1 MHSPCRFLAQREA
14 ELAELRR
21 LEAEEL
27 RLLAEKERR
36 LRQDAIA
43 KELDAEMQKS
53 VTAAKLLQGHIA
65 SLVPEVL
72 ENIEPA
78 SDAVKKEMLMKN
90 VCPWLSAEVAQEV
103 GHIVDSR
110 EILTA
115 IIQEIIKQRASAY
128 MGYKEGESELE
139 SSHSGI
145 CEEEG
150 CMDIDETCPCETET
164 EISECPEQPPP
175 PPHL

>member
-1 MHSPCRFLAQREA
+1 LETHRFLAQREA

-21 LEAEEL
+21 LEAEEI
-27 RLLAEKERR
+27 RLQAEKERR

-78 SDAVKKEMLMKN
+78 SDAVKKEQLMKSI
-90 VCPWLSAEVAQEV
+90 CPWLSAEVAEEV
-103 GHIVDSR
+103 GQIVDSR

-115 IIQEIIKQRASAY
+115 IIQEIIKQRAEIYA
-128 MGYKEGESELE
+128 GYRDPESEP
-139 SSHSGI
+139 SAPDAGI

-150 CMDIDETCPCETET
+150 CAIDEMEACPCETET
-164 EISECPEQPPP
+164 EECPEQPPP

>member
-1 MHSPCRFLAQREA
+1 M
-14 ELAELRR
+14 AELRR
-21 LEAEEL
+21 LEAEEM
-27 RLLAEKERR
+27 RLQAEKERR

-43 KELDAEMQKS
+43 KELDEEMQKS

-78 SDAVKKEMLMKN
+78 SDAVKKEQLLKSI
-90 VCPWLSAEVAQEV
+90 CPWLSAEVAEEV

-115 IIQEIIKQRASAY
+115 IIQEIIKQRAEIYA
-128 MGYKEGESELE
+128 GYRDESEP
-139 SSHSGI
+139 SSRSKDI

-150 CMDIDETCPCETET
+150 CMIDELEACPCESVTE
-164 EISECPEQPPP
+164 ECPESPPT

>member
-1 MHSPCRFLAQREA
+1 M
-14 ELAELRR
+14 
-21 LEAEEL
+21 EAEEL
-27 RLLAEKERR
+27 RLQAEKDRR

-43 KELDAEMQKS
+43 KELDEEMQKS

-78 SDAVKKEMLMKN
+78 SDAVKKEQLTKDI
-90 VCPWLSAEVAQEV
+90 CPWLSAEVAQEV

-115 IIQEIIKQRASAY
+115 IILEIIKQRAAAY
-128 MGYKEGESELE
+128 IDYKEEETE
-139 SSHSGI
+139 PSSSDVGI

-150 CMDIDETCPCETET
+150 CMLDDMETCPYEP
-164 EISECPEQPPP
+164 EIEYSDCPEPPP
-175 PPHL
+175 EPPHL